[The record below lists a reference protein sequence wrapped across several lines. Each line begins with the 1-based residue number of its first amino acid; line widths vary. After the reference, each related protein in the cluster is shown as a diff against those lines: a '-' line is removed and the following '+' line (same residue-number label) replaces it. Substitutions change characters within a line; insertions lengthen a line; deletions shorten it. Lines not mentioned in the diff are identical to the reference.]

1 LSGRIKQD
9 DFIRDNDLFVKA
21 FLRMSAEGRVL
32 SDAQIE
38 RVPERDDDWIE
49 FAFSEVDPAVAR
61 FERKR

>member
-1 LSGRIKQD
+1 
-9 DFIRDNDLFVKA
+9 
-21 FLRMSAEGRVL
+21 MSAEGRVL